1 MRRIAIITLCLLLTA
16 VGLSAQQRV
25 MLSRSALDS
34 LVYPTISKEARG
46 AIVGQPSKCD
56 IGTID
61 DTERR
66 EIRLKIRNT
75 TLHSVTITHLRSTC
89 SCLAVRSD
97 IESLAAGESGEVV
110 CSFNPSGRSGEFSI
124 DIFVYTDLDAE
135 RPTERLTVVGDV
147 ARTDSWAHLRYAAGD
162 LRLSRTKVH
171 FADNSEE
178 RIICANTSATPLRIT
193 ARTTIEGLSLRTEPE
208 VIAPQSEAK
217 IVVSYRP
224 ERRATRPLSAIL
236 ILEGIDCSPTERMI
250 TVTIDNK

>member
-16 VGLSAQQRV
+16 VGISAQQRV

-56 IGTID
+56 IGTIND
-61 DTERR
+61 SERQ
-66 EIRLKIRNT
+66 EIRLKVKNT
-75 TLHSVTITHLRSTC
+75 TLHNIRITQLRSTC

-135 RPTERLTVVGDV
+135 RPTERLTIVGDV
-147 ARTDSWAHLRYAAGD
+147 ACTDSWAHLRYAAGV
-162 LRLSRTKVH
+162 LCLSRMKVH
-171 FADNSEE
+171 FGDNSEE

-224 ERRATRPLSAIL
+224 ARRPTRPLRTIL
-236 ILEGIDCSPTERMI
+236 ILEGVECSPAERMI